1 MPNFTQ
7 PEFDKLTQDDLLKN
21 VFVLDS
27 NGKVCMRVLMI
38 GQNIINWWQVGGT
51 LADQTDLQAALDA
64 ITTDITA
71 LETDKINLSEKWAAN
86 GVVPLGADS
95 KISTSY
101 LPSIV
106 FNDIKAVADIAARDA
121 IPTIDRQGLI
131 VKVADRGDGK
141 PANYMW
147 DLETLGWIQF
157 ADVNDV
163 LTVNGQTGTVVLN
176 TSHISEVT
184 NLYFTEARVRAA
196 VLTGF
201 AVGTN
206 TAIVAADSILV
217 AMGKIQA
224 QINAKEPTIATGT
237 TAQFWRGDKAWTDF
251 ATTVRAAVLT
261 GLSLASAAAVTAA
274 DSFLVAIGKLQAQN
288 TAQDT
293 AIALK
298 LDIAKYWY
306 SNITST
312 TYTKWLLTGFVADGI
327 TFTITYIWRYVKSVT
342 NWTNTWTVTYSQ
354 GRILTTLK
362 T

>member
-1 MPNFTQ
+1 MSNFTQ
-7 PEFDKLTQDDLLKN
+7 QEFDRLTQDDLLKN

-51 LADQTDLQAALDA
+51 LADQDDLQAALDA
-64 ITTDITA
+64 LTTAVGTK
-71 LETDKINLSEKWAAN
+71 LNTSEKWAAN

-106 FNDIKAVADIAARDA
+106 FNDIKAVANIAARDA

-157 ADVNDV
+157 ADVSDI

-206 TAIVAADSILV
+206 AAIVATDSVLV

-237 TAQFWRGDKAWTDF
+237 NSQFWRGDKAWTDF

-261 GLSLASAAAVTAA
+261 GLSLASSAVVSSA
-274 DSFLVAIGKLQAQN
+274 DSVLVAIGKLQAQN

-298 LDIAKYWY
+298 GFN
-306 SNITST
+306 NITST
-312 TYTKWLLTGFVADGI
+312 TYSKGLLTGFISDAV
-327 TFTITYIWRYVKSVT
+327 TFTITYKWKRINT
-342 NWTNTWTVTYSQ
+342 IANGTNTWTINYVNGKISTIS
-354 GRILTTLK
+354 K